1 MVRLALPAGFQYRSF
16 QPSSRTAPLILEDGS
31 KLPGRHDGMAAFS
44 AAPGNRHDFH
54 HHDSILI
61 RNHEENGAGV
71 AQSWG
76 GPDVPV
82 YDTATRGGTST
93 VRVTGEG
100 VVQESY
106 GSLCGTQMNC
116 SGGEMPWGSWVTCE
130 ETVNGY
136 DVGDDFTRTPPGGTD
151 PGPFTYVTNVNLQK
165 RHGYLFEVPVH
176 GEASAEPITQ
186 AGRFAHESVA
196 WDPHTEALYLSE
208 DNFSFPSG
216 FYKYVPPVS
225 PSRAGR
231 LVDGGKLYMLKVKGV
246 TNADLARH
254 KERGATFDVEW
265 VRIDH
270 PDFDFGR
277 PPAGSPPAKTN
288 DEAIQYVS
296 SQGLAKGAAKFS
308 RLEGTIY
315 DSGWVYFTSTQGGL
329 VDAPTQ
335 PDTIGGFGKGR
346 GQIWGYDTKRQTLHM
361 LFESPN
367 AEVLDFPDNV
377 TTSKRGTLVICEDGG
392 DRNFL
397 RALTRKGELFDI
409 AQNRI
414 ATQLNDEFAGSTFSP
429 DGRTLF
435 VNIQAS
441 RGISTGDLG
450 PVGARSASEPRGS
463 VTGWGRDH
471 RSRDRCRRR
480 RPLHPDPGADPAAG
494 RAAVHRRR
502 AAAAAGLA
510 RGPVRR
516 QGGAG
521 QGARRTGRA
530 AVARRRGAP
539 RGGRPAAPAGARH
552 RGGPRRSCSA
562 CTRPTCR

>member
-1 MVRLALPAGFQYRSF
+1 MTELDRRSFLKRGAAASAGAAVLGGPFAGFVAAPAAARRRGPHDPDPVLVDTPDMADGVVRLSLPAGFQYRSF
-16 QPSSRTAPLILEDGS
+16 QPSSRTAPLILDDGS

-44 AAPGNRHDFH
+44 TGHGHHDGHREHDGHHHDGHHHDGH

-76 GPDVPV
+76 APGVPV

-151 PGPFTYVTNVNLQK
+151 PGPFTNATNSQLQK

-208 DNFSFPSG
+208 DNFAFPSG
-216 FYKYVPPVS
+216 FYKYVPPAN
-225 PSRAGR
+225 PRRAGR

-254 KERGATFDVEW
+254 QQRGATFNVEW
-265 VRIDH
+265 VRIDQ

-277 PPAGSPPAKTN
+277 PAAGSPPSKTN
-288 DEAIQYVS
+288 DEAIQFVS

-335 PDTIGGFGKGR
+335 PDTAGGFGKGR
-346 GQIWGYDTKRQTLHM
+346 GQIWGYNTKKQTLHM

-414 ATQLNDEFAGSTFSP
+414 AAQLNDEFAGSTFSS

-435 VNIQAS
+435 VNIQAT
-441 RGISTGDLG
+441 RGLSLAIWG
-450 PVGARSASEPRGS
+450 PWERIGV
-463 VTGWGRDH
+463 
-471 RSRDRCRRR
+471 
-480 RPLHPDPGADPAAG
+480 
-494 RAAVHRRR
+494 
-502 AAAAAGLA
+502 
-510 RGPVRR
+510 
-516 QGGAG
+516 
-521 QGARRTGRA
+521 
-530 AVARRRGAP
+530 
-539 RGGRPAAPAGARH
+539 
-552 RGGPRRSCSA
+552 
-562 CTRPTCR
+562 